1 MTEMSEV
8 KLLRLQSGEEI
19 ICKVMDT
26 QNGYTIKQPAL
37 LIPLGNQKLGL
48 APWLPY
54 CETDTMTLPA
64 STVFFA
70 IDIKPELKN
79 EYNTAFGSGLM
90 VPEKSVKSASSLKL
104 VSE

>member
-1 MTEMSEV
+1 MSEV

-19 ICKVMDT
+19 ICKVIDT

-37 LIPLGNQKLGL
+37 LVPLGSGKLGL

-54 CETDTMTLPA
+54 CETDTMILPQNI
-64 STVFFA
+64 VFFA
-70 IDIKPELKN
+70 IDTKPELKN
-79 EYNTAFGSGLM
+79 EYNNAFGSGLV
-90 VPEKSVKSASSLKL
+90 VPDKSVKSTSSLKL